1 MCQHFLLWITAL
13 VSYLRTPHIG
23 LDLKDFPL
31 SFLMKILKLYIEIHD
46 PFLINFIGC
55 EVLSQNLIFLS
66 HRCPIVPIPFVKK
79 IILFLLKFP
88 LFLM

>member
-23 LDLKDFPL
+23 LDLEDFPL

-46 PFLINFIGC
+46 PFLINFVGC
-55 EVLSQNLIFLS
+55 EVLSQSLIF
-66 HRCPIVPIPFVKK
+66 CPIDVQ
-79 IILFLLKFP
+79 LFQYHLLKRLSF
-88 LFLM
+88 FY